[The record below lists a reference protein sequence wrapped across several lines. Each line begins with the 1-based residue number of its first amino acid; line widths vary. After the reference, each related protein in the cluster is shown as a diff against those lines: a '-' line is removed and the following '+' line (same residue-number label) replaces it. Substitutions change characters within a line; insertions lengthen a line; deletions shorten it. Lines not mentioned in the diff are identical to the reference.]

1 MKFRDKL
8 GCGTKTQQ
16 HQGFQG
22 QGATPQPA
30 SQHYTHLKTSG
41 NSGLVCLAVLCKGSQ
56 AIIMIN
62 HKEKLTGVKK
72 ASQAP
77 ALTSACHI
85 QNISMPKRKSL
96 IRGLMAGI
104 QIQESCVSIFFFWKP
119 AKGFSQADKLQ
130 EQGLHAHTVCGS
142 VCLHLSFLIS
152 CSSTTF

>member
-22 QGATPQPA
+22 QGATQQPA

-62 HKEKLTGVKK
+62 HKEKLTGVEKGFPGSSSHISLSHPEHFHAKK
-72 ASQAP
+72 KKLDKGVNGRNTDSGE
-77 ALTSACHI
+77 LCFY
-85 QNISMPKRKSL
+85 
-96 IRGLMAGI
+96 
-104 QIQESCVSIFFFWKP
+104 FFFWKP

-152 CSSTTF
+152 SSSTTF

>member
-1 MKFRDKL
+1 M
-8 GCGTKTQQ
+8 QQ
-16 HQGFQG
+16 HQGFQR
-22 QGATPQPA
+22 QGATQQPA

-72 ASQAP
+72 PSQAP

-104 QIQESCVSIFFFWKP
+104 QIQESCVSIFFSGNLP
-119 AKGFSQADKLQ
+119 RGFLRLINFRSRVYVLTLSVGQ
-130 EQGLHAHTVCGS
+130 S
-142 VCLHLSFLIS
+142 VCTSLSSYPPPPRPFKLGS
-152 CSSTTF
+152 QF